1 MRYFPIFVD
10 LQGRRVVVVGGGE
23 EALRKV
29 RLLLKT
35 DAVIEVIAPELHAEL
50 AENSRIHW
58 VGTEFRPALLDGAAL
73 VCPADKALN
82 SLVSAEA

>member
-35 DAVIEVIAPELHAEL
+35 DAVIEVVAPQLHAEL
-50 AENSRIHW
+50 AESSRVHW
-58 VGTEFRPALLDGAAL
+58 VGT
-73 VCPADKALN
+73 
-82 SLVSAEA
+82 